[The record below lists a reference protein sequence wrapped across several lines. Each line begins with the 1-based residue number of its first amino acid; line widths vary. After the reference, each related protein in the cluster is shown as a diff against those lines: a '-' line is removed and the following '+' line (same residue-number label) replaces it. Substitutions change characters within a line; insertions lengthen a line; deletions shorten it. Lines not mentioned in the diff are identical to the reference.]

1 METRF
6 LLEGYK
12 RKDLA
17 KALAET
23 LETEVNYLGMP
34 SMSYRIGNCF
44 LEKDGTFIWGV
55 NFLKEDVNRIVSDL
69 EARGFKVSKDS
80 FTISLP
86 AEYFSTETM
95 RKLDR
100 ILESK
105 GALIKKALNA
115 DRTVALREIET
126 VDFPW
131 FDRVLDADEARIY
144 TEFVS
149 KLCQMAKEQKRVL
162 ERETVTDNEK
172 YSFRCFLLRLGYIG
186 DEYKEARKM
195 LLQHLS
201 GSSSHRYFKEDAH
214 ENA

>member
-1 METRF
+1 MQTRF
-6 LLEGYK
+6 SLEGYK

-17 KALAET
+17 KALAGI

-34 SMSYRIGNCF
+34 SMSYRIGNSF

-55 NFLKEDVNRIVSDL
+55 NFLKEDVERIVKEL
-69 EARGFKVSKDS
+69 EAQGFKTSKDS

-86 AEYFSTETM
+86 TEYFSTETM
-95 RKLDR
+95 QKLDR

-149 KLCQMAKEQKRVL
+149 KLCWMAKEQKRSCKFV
-162 ERETVTDNEK
+162 R
-172 YSFRCFLLRLGYIG
+172 
-186 DEYKEARKM
+186 
-195 LLQHLS
+195 
-201 GSSSHRYFKEDAH
+201 
-214 ENA
+214 

>member
-17 KALAET
+17 KALAGI

-34 SMSYRIGNCF
+34 SMSYRIGNSF

-55 NFLKEDVNRIVSDL
+55 NFLKEDVARIVKEL
-69 EARGFKVSKDS
+69 EAQGFKTSKDS

-86 AEYFSTETM
+86 SEYFSTETM

-201 GSSSHRYFKEDAH
+201 GSSSYRYSKEDAH